1 MNLLFL
7 TALGV
12 NFALVWC
19 VLYFFLHFIPN
30 VGFIIALIPPTLLA
44 LLMLGWKRALLVLV
58 GLVLTE
64 MLGGNLLQPILMKKD
79 LDVSLTMVTLS
90 MLGWGFLLGPAG
102 VVLSVPLTLALK
114 RFMTVYGPRM
124 GDQIDISDIAPAD
137 TKCA

>member
-1 MNLLFL
+1 
-7 TALGV
+7 
-12 NFALVWC
+12 
-19 VLYFFLHFIPN
+19 
-30 VGFIIALIPPTLLA
+30 
-44 LLMLGWKRALLVLV
+44 MLGWKRALLVLV